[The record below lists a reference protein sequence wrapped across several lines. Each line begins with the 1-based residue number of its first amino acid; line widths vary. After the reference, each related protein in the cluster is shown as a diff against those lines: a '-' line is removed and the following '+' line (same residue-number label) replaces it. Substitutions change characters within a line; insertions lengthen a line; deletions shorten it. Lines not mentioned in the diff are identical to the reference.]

1 MWKGLVRELAE
12 WGTIYILVRSPAE
25 PDRLFNALSA
35 AAADIGDI
43 GYWADEPVPGD
54 ADSGLWEAAEVTG
67 PIPVPGG
74 GILQIHAGNTPPEM
88 KIGDIPGLL
97 AQSLE
102 LAGITDAS
110 VGPAPVTGTRYE
122 ILRSLGPAVR
132 TVLCGPPPA
141 PRGKGSVPSAL
152 TDAGVDWLHGES
164 RDGWELRALLI
175 AAEVPVTWETLRPV
189 IDGGLAALP
198 SVSVLATDFAAEAAA
213 ITVGECL
220 GQAVAMTAARAGQ
233 STAEIVSRMR
243 RMRDTLR
250 VQADRPELWLASVTV
265 QPDSRD
271 LYRSVLTNW
280 GEDFYHPAWY
290 QILSPERLRRI
301 GGPPPG
307 AADLPGGRVELT
319 VGEPEQWLPGHPDHD
334 TVRRRAAELLAGGGG
349 AGVA

>member
-1 MWKGLVRELAE
+1 VAIAMWKGLVHELAE

-43 GYWADEPVPGD
+43 GYWADEPDPGD
-54 ADSGLWEAAEVTG
+54 PDSGFWEAAEVTG

-74 GILQIHAGNTPPEM
+74 GILQIHAGNTPP
-88 KIGDIPGLL
+88 KIGEIPRLL

-102 LAGITDAS
+102 LAGITDATI
-110 VGPAPVTGTRYE
+110 GPAPVKGSRYE

-132 TVLCGPPPA
+132 TILCGPPAA
-141 PRGKGSVPSAL
+141 PSGQRGVPPPL
-152 TDAGVDWLHGES
+152 TDAAVDWLRGES
-164 RDGWELRALLI
+164 RAGWELQALLI

-189 IDGGLAALP
+189 IDGGLAAVP

-233 STAEIVSRMR
+233 STAEIASRMR
-243 RMRDTLR
+243 RMRETLR
-250 VQADRPELWLASVTV
+250 AQAPRPELWLASVTV

-280 GEDFYHPAWY
+280 GEDFFHLAWY
-290 QILSPERLRRI
+290 QILSPERLRRT

-307 AADLPGGRVELT
+307 AAELPGGRVELT

-334 TVRRRAAELLAGGGG
+334 AIRQRAAQLLAGG
-349 AGVA
+349 